1 MQNFTEKIVS
11 MMKSE
16 QLFEGQG
23 GPIILSQVCS
33 YSSFSVCRE
42 FAHRNPS
49 ISFIY
54 NLFLIF
60 SDWEWIRAI
69 GVGSRGTSK
78 GLCKLG
84 SANGSQPQHRGS
96 VDHVQGRW
104 CSWSSCTFATSFLHI
119 WDSLRTH
126 WCNFN
131 LFMLLIWGPTSHGWV
146 SHVSLDLFLLC
157 F

>member
-33 YSSFSVCRE
+33 YSSFSVRE

-60 SDWEWIRAI
+60 SD
-69 GVGSRGTSK
+69 
-78 GLCKLG
+78 
-84 SANGSQPQHRGS
+84 
-96 VDHVQGRW
+96 
-104 CSWSSCTFATSFLHI
+104 
-119 WDSLRTH
+119 
-126 WCNFN
+126 
-131 LFMLLIWGPTSHGWV
+131 
-146 SHVSLDLFLLC
+146 
-157 F
+157 